1 MTIARVALRRFVAPA
16 DCGPACDGLTLSAP
30 GVPETAEPVRVALLG
45 GSLAFAG
52 SPRSADGETIA
63 ARLALQVSTAR
74 DRPVRVRNV
83 AACGAGPEALRG
95 QLQRLLAFV
104 PDVAVIVIGDGELRH
119 RSACGAIRQLALTV
133 HRLHLLGAEVALGCP
148 SALHASLAPLFAPD
162 RTLLTSVAE
171 IAMADRIVQ
180 PAAV

>member
-30 GVPETAEPVRVALLG
+30 GVLETADPVRVALLG

-52 SPRSADGETIA
+52 PPGSAAGESIA
-63 ARLALQVSTAR
+63 ERIALQVSAGR

-83 AACGAGPEALRG
+83 AAHGAGPESLRG
-95 QLQRLLAFV
+95 QLHRLLAFV
-104 PDVAVIVIGDGELRH
+104 PDLAVIVIGDGDLRH
-119 RSACGAIRQLALTV
+119 RSVCGSVRQLALTV
-133 HRLHLLGAEVALGCP
+133 HRLQLLGAAVALGCP
-148 SALHASLAPLFAPD
+148 PALHTALAPLFAPD

-171 IAMADRIVQ
+171 IAIPDPIAQ